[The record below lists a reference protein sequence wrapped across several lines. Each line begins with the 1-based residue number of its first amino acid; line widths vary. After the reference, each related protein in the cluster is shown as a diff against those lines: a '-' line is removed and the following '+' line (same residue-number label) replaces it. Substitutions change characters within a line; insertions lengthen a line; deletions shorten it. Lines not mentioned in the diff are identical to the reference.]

1 MCFFKYLCGCFIDR
15 AVSLV
20 KSNAEIM
27 EIGNYN
33 DLKVS
38 RATAFGVYL
47 VDDQGSE
54 VLLPKR
60 YVTGAMPAGMKV
72 RVFVY
77 NDSENRPVATTETPT
92 AVVGQTALLR
102 VKAVNAVGAFMDW
115 GLVAKDLLV
124 PFGEQR
130 VDMKAGRSYVVHVY
144 LDRESGRI
152 VASAKLDKFL
162 SHDRPGYY
170 HRQRVQL
177 LVVQRN
183 ELGFKVI
190 VNDSHWGMIYHN
202 EIMCDVNIGDRLT
215 GYVKQVRDDDKV
227 DVTLAK
233 IEKARV
239 DDLSALILGHL
250 KGHGGT
256 MSLTDKSS
264 PEEIFKAFG
273 CSKKDFKKALGLLY
287 KQQRVELLPD
297 CTRLKH

>member
-1 MCFFKYLCGCFIDR
+1 
-15 AVSLV
+15 
-20 KSNAEIM
+20 M
-27 EIGNYN
+27 EIGKYN
-33 DLKVS
+33 ELRVNREVD
-38 RATAFGVYL
+38 FGVYL
-47 VDDQGSE
+47 IDDEGNE

-60 YVTGAMPAGMKV
+60 YVTDSMPVGTRL

-92 AVVGQTALLR
+92 AIVGETALLR

-124 PFGEQR
+124 PFREQR

-144 LDRESGRI
+144 LDETSDRI

-162 SHDRPGYY
+162 SQERPTYY
-170 HRQRVQL
+170 HRQRVEV
-177 LVVQRN
+177 LVVQRT

-202 EIMCDVNIGDRLT
+202 EIMGDVNIGDRLT

-239 DDLSALILGHL
+239 DDLTTVIVDYLSS
-250 KGHGGT
+250 HGGM

-264 PEEIFKAFG
+264 PEEIFKVFC
-273 CSKKDFKKALGLLY
+273 CSKKDFKKALGQLY
-287 KQQRVELLPD
+287 KQHLVVLSD
-297 CTRLKH
+297 DVTRLSNNKNR